1 MTGALVMHALRHP
14 SPRAHLSPGSE
25 RITRIKRPTFP
36 YSNLTRI
43 RWLSG
48 AKIRHRDGLQTNLP
62 ERLLTEFRHEFTPSS
77 MCQCWLIWL
86 IPSLTD

>member
-1 MTGALVMHALRHP
+1 VTGALVMHALRHP

-48 AKIRHRDGLQTNLP
+48 AKIRHRDGLQTTYRNAYSRNSDTSSLP
-62 ERLLTEFRHEFTPSS
+62 RQCVNVGSS
-77 MCQCWLIWL
+77 GSSH
-86 IPSLTD
+86 P